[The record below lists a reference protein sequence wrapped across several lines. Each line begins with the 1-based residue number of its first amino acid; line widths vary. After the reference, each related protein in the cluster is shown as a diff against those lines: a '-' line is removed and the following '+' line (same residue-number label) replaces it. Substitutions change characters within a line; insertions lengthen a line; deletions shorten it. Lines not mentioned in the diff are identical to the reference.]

1 MTYFPAR
8 LPSSGRGL
16 LRVGTEIV
24 HIDHEVDQCV
34 LKLINV
40 VQDTFPLQYPV
51 YNTEIMM
58 LFRLSRYARG
68 MSPLATAILLCLGAF
83 LALLPTELEVSAA
96 LTPAHSS
103 HLDQGANEAY
113 LAVPQKEEAEER
125 NADGPTVNADLLSAL
140 LLVVCFGAIVGWPL
154 ANGRGQRAFR
164 FVGLDRRPSFAS
176 ALGDRSFLGVF
187 RL

>member
-1 MTYFPAR
+1 M
-8 LPSSGRGL
+8 
-16 LRVGTEIV
+16 
-24 HIDHEVDQCV
+24 
-34 LKLINV
+34 K
-40 VQDTFPLQYPV
+40 
-51 YNTEIMM
+51 
-58 LFRLSRYARG
+58 LFRLSRYARST
-68 MSPLATAILLCLGAF
+68 SPRATVILLCLGAF

-113 LAVPQKEEAEER
+113 LAVPQEEEAEG

-176 ALGDRSFLGVF
+176 AFGDRSFLGVF

>member
-1 MTYFPAR
+1 MR
-8 LPSSGRGL
+8 
-16 LRVGTEIV
+16 
-24 HIDHEVDQCV
+24 
-34 LKLINV
+34 
-40 VQDTFPLQYPV
+40 
-51 YNTEIMM
+51 
-58 LFRLSRYARG
+58 LFRSAPYARG
-68 MSPLATAILLCLGAF
+68 TSLLAMVILLCLGAS

-103 HLDQGANEAY
+103 PLDQGANEAY
-113 LAVPQKEEAEER
+113 LAVPQEEAAEG

>member
-1 MTYFPAR
+1 M
-8 LPSSGRGL
+8 
-16 LRVGTEIV
+16 
-24 HIDHEVDQCV
+24 
-34 LKLINV
+34 
-40 VQDTFPLQYPV
+40 
-51 YNTEIMM
+51 
-58 LFRLSRYARG
+58 
-68 MSPLATAILLCLGAF
+68 LCLGAF

-96 LTPAHSS
+96 LMPAHSF

-113 LAVPQKEEAEER
+113 LAVPQEER

>member
-1 MTYFPAR
+1 MR
-8 LPSSGRGL
+8 
-16 LRVGTEIV
+16 
-24 HIDHEVDQCV
+24 
-34 LKLINV
+34 
-40 VQDTFPLQYPV
+40 
-51 YNTEIMM
+51 

-68 MSPLATAILLCLGAF
+68 TSPLAVVILLCLGAF

-113 LAVPQKEEAEER
+113 LAVLQEEEAEG

-154 ANGRGQRAFR
+154 TNCRGRRTFR
-164 FVGLDRRPSFAS
+164 FVGPDQRPSFVS
-176 ALGDRSFLGVF
+176 TLEDTSFLGVF